1 MLAGLKPEWR
11 APLERVRL
19 VDPDKLR
26 PQPVHLRLALEE
38 LGPTFV
44 KLGQLAS
51 TRPDL
56 LPQEY
61 ARELARLQDSSPPIP
76 PDRIRELLEQ
86 EPDTAAE
93 EILRHIDP
101 VPLATGSI
109 GQAHTA
115 VYDGMDVVVKIRR
128 PGIVD
133 TVNRDLEVLRE
144 LAVLITRYWP
154 GVGDQDLTALVD
166 QFAASMRDELDYL
179 AEARST
185 ERMRELFAGHPSLI
199 VPAVVWQATSQGC

>member
-1 MLAGLKPEWR
+1 
-11 APLERVRL
+11 
-19 VDPDKLR
+19 
-26 PQPVHLRLALEE
+26 
-38 LGPTFV
+38 
-44 KLGQLAS
+44 
-51 TRPDL
+51 
-56 LPQEY
+56 
-61 ARELARLQDSSPPIP
+61 
-76 PDRIRELLEQ
+76 
-86 EPDTAAE
+86 
-93 EILRHIDP
+93 
-101 VPLATGSI
+101 ATGSI

-185 ERMRELFAGHPSLI
+185 ERMRELFAGHP
-199 VPAVVWQATSQGC
+199 

>member
-1 MLAGLKPEWR
+1 MLSRRERLFQILEVLSQHGFGFVLAGLKPEWR

-86 EPDTAAE
+86 
-93 EILRHIDP
+93 
-101 VPLATGSI
+101 
-109 GQAHTA
+109 
-115 VYDGMDVVVKIRR
+115 
-128 PGIVD
+128 
-133 TVNRDLEVLRE
+133 
-144 LAVLITRYWP
+144 
-154 GVGDQDLTALVD
+154 
-166 QFAASMRDELDYL
+166 
-179 AEARST
+179 
-185 ERMRELFAGHPSLI
+185 
-199 VPAVVWQATSQGC
+199 